1 MDKIE
6 LLTPEDVQK
15 LFGIAPETLRN
26 WRLGKKIKYHKI
38 GHTIRF
44 TKEDIEE
51 TLKKYEMGI
60 PTVLTKG

>member
-15 LFGIAPETLRN
+15 LFGIARETLRS
-26 WRLGKKIKYHKI
+26 WRLSGKIKYHKI

-44 TKEDIEE
+44 TEEDIQE
-51 TLKKYEMGI
+51 TLKKYEIEG
-60 PTVLTKG
+60 K